1 MHTFLL
7 ILALISSV
15 LLVVLVL
22 LHSAKGEG
30 LGSVG
35 GQARLFSSQRGL
47 ETGLNVVTSI
57 VAAVFLITTLLLG
70 AIH

>member
-1 MHTFLL
+1 MKILFLSL
-7 ILALISSV
+7 VFISSI
-15 LLVVLVL
+15 LLVILVL

-47 ETGLNVVTSI
+47 ESGLNTLTGT
-57 VAAVFLITTLLLG
+57 VAVIFLLSSLILSALN
-70 AIH
+70 